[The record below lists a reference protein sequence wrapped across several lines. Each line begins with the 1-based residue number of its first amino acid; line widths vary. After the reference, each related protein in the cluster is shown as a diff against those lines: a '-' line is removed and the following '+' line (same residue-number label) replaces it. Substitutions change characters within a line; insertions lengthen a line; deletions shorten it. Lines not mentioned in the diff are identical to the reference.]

1 MTQITGRADCG
12 NSPKNL
18 LLQEL
23 TIAIACADMQSI
35 ANLVSDDVSWL
46 PAGGEAVAG
55 TAAVREAITRE
66 GPAASVTIDH
76 VISHG
81 KAGAVDGVIVY
92 GRTSRAFCHVFEFTT
107 ARGTAVRRIT
117 SYADRDK
124 PSTIDI

>member
-1 MTQITGRADCG
+1 MTRITSHADCG

-23 TIAIACADMQSI
+23 TIAIACADKQGI
-35 ANLVSDDVSWL
+35 AALVTNDVRWL

-55 TAAVREAITRE
+55 AAAVCEAITRE
-66 GPAASVTIDH
+66 GAAASVTIDH
-76 VISHG
+76 VLSHG

-92 GRTSRAFCHVFEFTT
+92 GKASRAFCHVFEFAT
-107 ARGTAVRRIT
+107 AIGTHVRRII

-124 PSTIDI
+124 PSAIDI